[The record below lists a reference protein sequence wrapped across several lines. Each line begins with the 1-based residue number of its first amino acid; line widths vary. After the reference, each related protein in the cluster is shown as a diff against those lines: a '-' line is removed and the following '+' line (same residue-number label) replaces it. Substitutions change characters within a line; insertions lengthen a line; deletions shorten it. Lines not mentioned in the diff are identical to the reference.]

1 MCICIIE
8 SLCCI
13 PNTNKHII
21 NYTRIKLKL
30 KKELSHS
37 SHRGVNV
44 HSYSKGNG
52 RKHLQ
57 QYAKEEIQITD
68 VWKSN

>member
-1 MCICIIE
+1 M
-8 SLCCI
+8 
-13 PNTNKHII
+13 
-21 NYTRIKLKL
+21 YTSHSQTYNQYTQIKLKL

-37 SHRGVNV
+37 SHHGVNA

-57 QYAKEEIQITD
+57 QYTKEEIQITD
-68 VWKSN
+68 VWKSDSPHWK